1 MTSKYEA
8 LKAVLGWCKSHPNRD
23 TFYYYEVGCHQR
35 SVASLCDSPYRNKI
49 WLVRK
54 GVSEKRDAT
63 HGLMRYAL
71 SPSVLPVLKID
82 Q

>member
-1 MTSKYEA
+1 MTSKYET
-8 LKAVLGWCKSHPNRD
+8 LKAILGWCKSHQNREY
-23 TFYYYEVGCHQR
+23 FYYHDVGAHQR

-54 GVSEKRDAT
+54 GVSEKKDTT
-63 HGLMRYAL
+63 HGVMRYAL
-71 SPSVLPVLKID
+71 SPSVLPALKID